1 MKKLLNLWE
10 AKKALCIGVIAGVVV
25 IIAGGVTTAIILNT
39 HTEKKEAASNEK
51 TTRHSKDTDKKD
63 NKTTQTSTNESTEAA
78 KNATDESTEESK
90 EESSEAEEEKNTEV
104 KEVAVDNGAAENN
117 NSWNNEGNEA
127 PADNNTSGG
136 TDNSGSAGNTSS
148 NGNQTSGGGNNNETP
163 APTPEPAPAV
173 VHGKDGVILDELW
186 IYRDVRTDKM
196 PATREELKN
205 LLEAGK
211 NHPIDD
217 IGLPLATK
225 NCSITR
231 SGFNDGIIFDS
242 STKEDVKRRYGNP
255 YEENKYYYYK
265 YGNDGIFIRYY
276 FEDNGVLREIQIG
289 TYNALNDEA

>member
-104 KEVAVDNGAAENN
+104 KEVAADNGAAENN

-196 PATREELKN
+196 PATREELKK
-205 LLEAGK
+205 LLEV
-211 NHPIDD
+211 NESESIDD
-217 IGLPLATK
+217 YALALATK
-225 NCSITR
+225 NCSIIR
-231 SGFNDGIIFDS
+231 SGFNDGIVFES
-242 STKEDVKRRYGNP
+242 STKDDVKKKYGEP
-255 YEENKYYYYK
+255 YEGDKYYYYK
-265 YGNDGIFIRYY
+265 YSDDIFIKY
-276 FEDNGVLREIQIG
+276 FFNGNNVLTDIEIG
-289 TYNALNDEA
+289 TYKSLTE